1 MRLDALTIRGFMRFT
16 DPVTLDVSALPEGLI
31 AVTGPNGCLVGDTLV
46 DVPRDLR
53 QYPHGIPI
61 RDLVGTAP
69 LVYAYSHAEG
79 RIVLAR
85 ARDVRLT
92 ATDRPVFRV
101 RFTSGAHTN
110 GQFLPPQEL
119 TGTADH
125 PVMLRDGTFKP
136 LGQLQAGD
144 RLMPLYRRCRDGQY
158 IWINRNDGTF
168 TLEHRMV
175 ASFNAGRDMRRDEH
189 GHHLDKNTFNNSEE
203 NIECLDG
210 REHVALHGA
219 ERPPHYT
226 EHPRGM
232 RGKRHSMDTRR
243 RMSETIRYTLAKP
256 DVRRRH
262 LDGARRAAAARPR
275 RPWHDRETLLRLY
288 VDEGKSTVQIGQ
300 ALGTSDVV
308 VSYWMEKH
316 GIPRRGMSEAQLA
329 RVANHVVVSV
339 ESAGVADVYDL
350 EVPGLHNF
358 VANGVV
364 VHNSGKST
372 LLEAAMAGL
381 YREFASRGALT
392 EYATGKDSYI
402 ETAFSV
408 DGRGRYRAR
417 VNVDGIRRV
426 TDAVLELTPEDG
438 GIPALVND
446 GKASTFDQAIRQT
459 FPSRDLMLAS
469 AFAAQ
474 NQAGNFIHRKPAQRR
489 ELFGELLGLA
499 HLTTMGLTAK
509 TIAGHIEQAKG
520 RLVAM
525 RDVIAQQA
533 SPEAF
538 AALREGEREARD
550 RQASTQIV
558 RDETG
563 RTIADL
569 EQRLA
574 LMQDAVAAHAA
585 ASQRLAT
592 LRTEQATRQAERRQ
606 CETDLQR
613 AQAAYQAET
622 ARLHQETTAT
632 LTDIDQ
638 RLEGNATL
646 QAKAEAIRGAV
657 AAVARIDRE
666 LADIRTAHAAAQAR
680 EQQALTALHAAER
693 ELAALAPLEQRQA
706 RDTRDAG
713 LLGTVPCGGDGVYAD
728 CQFLR
733 DATTARERL
742 ASYVELLEPKAALAD
757 AVGRHKAALD
767 AAAADARALAGRI
780 RTAEGERA
788 TWADAAKYAEA
799 LAASDARVEEL
810 KARRAQVLEQAQ
822 RDQQAATDR
831 HDAAQGEIL
840 ARSDALAMTLQGLQ
854 AAIEAADAD
863 LAAVTDRH
871 QAAAALQVQLTQ
883 ARATWDGLTASLAD
897 IAATLRE
904 GMRRANVLTA
914 QRRQADDLTARIA
927 TLDTELL
934 EWQLL
939 AKALGKDGLP
949 DLEIDA
955 AGPTISALTNELL
968 EVCHGTRFS
977 LELVTQ
983 VAKADG
989 KGMRGEVTIQV
1000 TDNANGGTARD
1011 IADLSG
1017 GEQVV
1022 IGEALRSALALYVN
1036 QRSMMPLRTCWRDET
1051 AGALDPENA
1060 QRYLQMLRRAH
1071 EIGGY
1076 SHTFFIAHNPALAD
1090 QADAQVRVA
1099 DGQIAVALPPFA
1111 EVA

>member
-1 MRLDALTIRGFMRFT
+1 MRLDALTIRGFARFT
-16 DPVTLDVSALPEGLI
+16 EPVTLDVSTLPEGLV
-31 AVTGPNGCLVGDTLV
+31 AVTGENGAGK
-46 DVPRDLR
+46 
-53 QYPHGIPI
+53 
-61 RDLVGTAP
+61 
-69 LVYAYSHAEG
+69 
-79 RIVLAR
+79 
-85 ARDVRLT
+85 
-92 ATDRPVFRV
+92 
-101 RFTSGAHTN
+101 
-110 GQFLPPQEL
+110 
-119 TGTADH
+119 
-125 PVMLRDGTFKP
+125 TF
-136 LGQLQAGD
+136 
-144 RLMPLYRRCRDGQY
+144 
-158 IWINRNDGTF
+158 
-168 TLEHRMV
+168 
-175 ASFNAGRDMRRDEH
+175 
-189 GHHLDKNTFNNSEE
+189 
-203 NIECLDG
+203 
-210 REHVALHGA
+210 
-219 ERPPHYT
+219 
-226 EHPRGM
+226 
-232 RGKRHSMDTRR
+232 
-243 RMSETIRYTLAKP
+243 
-256 DVRRRH
+256 
-262 LDGARRAAAARPR
+262 
-275 RPWHDRETLLRLY
+275 
-288 VDEGKSTVQIGQ
+288 
-300 ALGTSDVV
+300 
-308 VSYWMEKH
+308 
-316 GIPRRGMSEAQLA
+316 
-329 RVANHVVVSV
+329 
-339 ESAGVADVYDL
+339 
-350 EVPGLHNF
+350 
-358 VANGVV
+358 
-364 VHNSGKST
+364 

-392 EYATGKDSYI
+392 EYATSRDSYI
-402 ETAFSV
+402 EAAFSV
-408 DGRGRYRAR
+408 EGRGRYRAR

-438 GIPALVND
+438 GMPALLND
-446 GKASTFDQAIRQT
+446 GKASTFDACVRQT

-499 HLTTMGLTAK
+499 HLTTMGQTAK

-520 RLVAM
+520 RLAAM
-525 RDVIAQQA
+525 RDVVAQQA

-538 AALREGEREARD
+538 AALREGEREARE
-550 RQASTQIV
+550 RQATAQIL

-563 RTIADL
+563 RSITDL

-585 ASQRLAT
+585 ATQRLAT

-632 LTDIDQ
+632 LEDIDQ
-638 RLEGNATL
+638 RLAGNATL
-646 QAKAEAIRGAV
+646 QAKAETIRGAV
-657 AAVARIDRE
+657 AAVARLDRE
-666 LADIRTAHAAAQAR
+666 LSDLRTAHGEAQAR
-680 EQQALTALHAAER
+680 ERAASTALHAAER

-713 LLGTVPCGGDGVYAD
+713 LLGTVPCGGEGVYAD

-733 DATTARERL
+733 DATTARDRL
-742 ASYVELLEPKAALAD
+742 ASYVELLEPKATLAD
-757 AVGRHKAALD
+757 AVGRHKVALD
-767 AAAADARALAGRI
+767 AAAAEVRALAGRI

-831 HDAAQGEIL
+831 YAGLLGDIAG
-840 ARSDALAMTLQGLQ
+840 RNDALDGKLGDIAD
-854 AAIEAADAD
+854 AIEAAEAD

-871 QAAAALQVQLTQ
+871 RAAASLQAQLTQ

-914 QRRQADDLTARIA
+914 QRRQADDLSARIA

-989 KGMRGEVTIQV
+989 KGMRQDVTVVV
-1000 TDNANGGTARD
+1000 TDNQSGGTARD

-1017 GEQVV
+1017 GEQVIV
-1022 IGEALRSALALYVN
+1022 SEALRNAISLWAN
-1036 QRSMMPLRTCWRDET
+1036 QRSTMPMRTCWRDET
-1051 AGALDPENA
+1051 TGALDPENA
-1060 QRYLQMLRRAH
+1060 HRYLAMLRKVQQMGGFAH
-1071 EIGGY
+1071 VL
-1076 SHTFFIAHNPALAD
+1076 FISHNPEITS
-1090 QADAQVRVA
+1090 QADAVVRVA
-1099 DGQIAVALPPFA
+1099 DGSIAVSLQGAA
-1111 EVA
+1111 